1 MTTEKKDPT
10 NQKVHPGVEHM
21 KTALAEGRCSRREFL
36 RTTTLLGVSATAAY
50 SLASKILGKE
60 ILPDMISSAEAAGHM
75 KGGVIKFGMQV
86 QEMADPATYSW
97 TQKSVVARHIVEYLV
112 ETDPDN
118 ITRPGLATRWEASDD
133 LKTWTFYLRKG
144 VKWSNG
150 DDFNADDVVFN
161 FTRWLDPKTGSSNL
175 GLFDAMLEETGQKDK
190 KGKPIKRMI
199 KNAVQKVDAHTVRLN
214 LKSPVLS
221 IPENLYNYPTA
232 IVHRDFEKEGGD
244 LSKNPVGTGPYT
256 LADFRVGE
264 LAVLKKRNAP
274 YWGGDVYL
282 DEIRFI
288 DLGEDAGAYL
298 AAIASQQVDG
308 IYNLDLT
315 TLEAA
320 KAIPGIKVVEIPST
334 QTGVIRMKV
343 TKKPFTD
350 RRVRRAVQLTCDAR
364 RQLDIAH
371 RGLGVVAEHH
381 HVATIH
387 PEYFKLKPFKQNIAE
402 AKKLLAEAGYP
413 NGIDLTCNCGNAEG
427 VWEQDSVAVLKED
440 AAKAGINIKMN
451 VMPQAQ
457 YWDVWTKA
465 PLSLTSWT
473 HRPLAVMVL
482 GLAYR
487 TDVPWNESSYANPE
501 FDAALTAAESTFN
514 VEDRRVK
521 MEKVEQI
528 LQDDAVL
535 VQPFFRAVFTAIRDN
550 VKGFEMHPTRY
561 YRFHKVTVG

>member
-1 MTTEKKDPT
+1 MTDEKKKQT
-10 NQKVHPGVEHM
+10 IKRVHPGVEEM
-21 KTALAEGRCSRREFL
+21 KKALADGKCSRREFL

-50 SLASKILGKE
+50 GIASSILGKDV
-60 ILPDMISSAEAAGHM
+60 LPDFVSSAMAAQK
-75 KGGVIKFGMQV
+75 KGGTIKFGMQV

-97 TQKSVVARHIVEYLV
+97 TQKSIVSRHIVEYLV
-112 ETDPDN
+112 ETGPDN
-118 ITRPGLATRWEASDD
+118 ITRPNLATSWEASDD
-133 LKTWTFYLRKG
+133 LKTWTFHLRKG

-150 DDFNADDVVFN
+150 DDFGADDVVFN

-175 GLFDAMLEETGQKDK
+175 GLFDAMLEETGEKDK
-190 KGKPIKRMI
+190 KGKPVKRMI
-199 KNAVQKVDAHTVRLN
+199 KGAVEKVDAHTVRLN

-232 IVHRDFEKEGGD
+232 IVHRNFEKEGGD

-256 LADFRVGE
+256 LTEFRVGE
-264 LAVLKKRNAP
+264 LAVLKKRDAP
-274 YWGGDVYL
+274 YWGGEVFL
-282 DEIRFI
+282 DEVRFI

-298 AAIASQQVDG
+298 AAIASMQVDG

-320 KAIPGIKVVEIPST
+320 KNIPGIKVVEIPST

-343 TKKPFTD
+343 NKKPFTD
-350 RRVRRAVQLTCDAR
+350 KRVRQAVQKTCDAR

-371 RGLGVVAEHH
+371 RGLGIVAEHH
-381 HVATIH
+381 HVASIH
-387 PEYFKLKPFKQNIAE
+387 PEYFALPKFKRDIE
-402 AKKLLAEAGYP
+402 GAKKLLAEAGYP
-413 NGIDLTCNCGNAEG
+413 NGIELTCNVGNAEG

-487 TDVPWNESSYANPE
+487 TGVPWNESSYANPE
-501 FDAALTAAESTFN
+501 FDAALTAAESTLN
-514 VEDRRVK
+514 VEDRRAK
-521 MEKVEQI
+521 MEKVEKI

-550 VKGFEMHPTRY
+550 VVGFEMHPTRY
-561 YRFHKVTVG
+561 YRFHKVSLT

>member
-1 MTTEKKDPT
+1 MKKIE
-10 NQKVHPGVEHM
+10 KVHPAIYDLKVDMDKG
-21 KTALAEGRCSRREFL
+21 KITRREFL
-36 RTTTLLGVSATAAY
+36 RYATLLGMSAVTASQMAG
-50 SLASKILGKE
+50 LIWPKKAI
-60 ILPDMISSAEAAGHM
+60 AAQ
-75 KGGVIKFGMQV
+75 KRGGVLRFGMQV
-86 QEMADPATYSW
+86 QEMADPGTYSW
-97 TQKSVVARHIVEYLV
+97 TQKSIVSRHMVEYLV
-112 ETDPDN
+112 ETGPDN
-118 ITRPGLATRWEASDD
+118 ITRPNLAESWEASSD
-133 LKTWTFYLRKG
+133 LKIWTFHLRKG

-175 GLFDAMLEETGQKDK
+175 GLFDAMLEETGEKDK
-190 KGKPIKRMI
+190 KGNPVKRMI
-199 KNAVQKVDAHTVRLN
+199 KNAVQKVDNHTVRLN

-232 IVHRDFEKEGGD
+232 IVHRNFEKEGGD

-256 LADFRVGE
+256 LSQFRVGE
-264 LAVLKKRNAP
+264 LAVLKKRKEP
-274 YWGGDVYL
+274 YWGGEVFL
-282 DEIRFI
+282 DEIRFV

-298 AAIASQQVDG
+298 AAIASKQVDA

-320 KAIPGIKVVEIPST
+320 KNIPGIKIAEIPST

-343 TKKPFTD
+343 TEKPFD
-350 RRVRRAVQLTCDAR
+350 DIRVRKAVQKTCDAQ

-371 RGLGVVAEHH
+371 RGLGIVAEHH
-381 HVATIH
+381 HVAKIH
-387 PEYFKLKPFKQNIAE
+387 PEYFALPAFKQDIAG
-402 AKKLLAEAGYP
+402 AKKLLAEAGYA
-413 NGIDLTCNCGNAEG
+413 NGIEMSCNVGNTEG

-487 TDVPWNESSYANPE
+487 TGVPWNESSYANPE
-501 FDAALTAAESTFN
+501 WDAALTEAESTLD
-514 VEDRRVK
+514 VEKRRVK
-521 MEKVEQI
+521 MEKVEKI

-550 VKGFEMHPTRY
+550 VVGFEMHPTRY
-561 YRFHKVTVG
+561 YRFHKVSLA

>member
-1 MTTEKKDPT
+1 MVEKKNESST
-10 NQKVHPGVEHM
+10 NRVHPGVKEM
-21 KTALAEGRCSRREFL
+21 EKSLAEGKCSRREFL
-36 RTTTLLGVSATAAY
+36 RTTTLLGISAATAYA
-50 SLASKILGKE
+50 LAGTILGE
-60 ILPDMISSAEAAGHM
+60 NILPDLISTAHAGQK
-75 KGGVIKFGMQV
+75 KGGLLKFGMVV

-97 TQKSVVARHIVEYLV
+97 TEKSVVARHIVEYMV
-112 ETDPDN
+112 ETGPDN
-118 ITRPGLATRWEASDD
+118 VTRPGLAESWEASDD
-133 LKTWTFYLRKG
+133 LKTWTFHLRKG

-175 GLFDAMLEETGQKDK
+175 GLFNTMLEETGEKDK
-190 KGKPIKRMI
+190 KGNLVKRMI
-199 KNAVQKVDAHTVRLN
+199 KNAVEKVDDHTVQLN
-214 LKSPVLS
+214 LKAPALS

-232 IVHRDFEKEGGD
+232 IVHRNFEKEGGD
-244 LSKNPVGTGPYT
+244 LSKNPVGTGPYALT
-256 LADFRVGE
+256 EFRVGE
-264 LAVLKKRNAP
+264 KAVLKKRKEP
-274 YWGGDVYL
+274 YWGGEVFL

-288 DLGEDAGAYL
+288 DLGQDAGAYL
-298 AAIASQQVDG
+298 AAIASKQVDAL
-308 IYNLDLT
+308 YELDLT

-320 KAIPGIKVVEIPST
+320 KSIPGIKVISIPST

-343 TKKPFTD
+343 TEKPFD
-350 RRVRRAVQLTCDAR
+350 DIRVRRAVQKTCDVQ

-371 RGLGVVAEHH
+371 QGLGIVGEHH

-387 PEYFKLKPFKQNIAE
+387 PEYFKLPPVKQDIAG

-413 NGIDLTCNCGNAEG
+413 DGIELTCNVGNTNG
-427 VWEQDSVAVLKED
+427 TWEQNSVAILKED

-451 VMPQAQ
+451 VMPSAQ

-487 TDVPWNESSYANPE
+487 AGVPWNESSYNNPA
-501 FDAALTAAESTFN
+501 FDAALTDAESTLD
-514 VEDRRVK
+514 VEKRRAK
-521 MEKVEQI
+521 MEKVEKI

-535 VQPFFRAVFTAIRDN
+535 IQPFFRSVFTATTEN
-550 VKGFEMHPTRY
+550 VVGFEMHPTRY
-561 YRFHKVTVG
+561 YRFHKVSLA